1 MKKISTLLALS
12 AASLVGIFAACSSSE
27 NSDKIIAEVGAE
39 KIYQSDL
46 EFLKRTAPHPY
57 AMPGQEG
64 AALENI
70 IESRVIYQAGKE
82 ILGDEQKIENRLLEL
97 EERFLSQMYQEIFLG
112 QNLGFTD

>member
-46 EFLKRTAPHPY
+46 EFLKRTAPV
-57 AMPGQEG
+57 
-64 AALENI
+64 
-70 IESRVIYQAGKE
+70 SRITLSRASPQATLISE
-82 ILGDEQKIENRLLEL
+82 I
-97 EERFLSQMYQEIFLG
+97 SSASSS
-112 QNLGFTD
+112 